1 MLAGHV
7 FVAPG
12 PELVLVLVLICDE
25 FLPLFSTLK
34 IRKKKEDNTIVSFIF
49 QKTGQSTHCKL
60 NKKPFQLVPKLNC
73 NFL

>member
-34 IRKKKEDNTIVSFIF
+34 IRKKR
-49 QKTGQSTHCKL
+49 GQYYCKFYL
-60 NKKPFQLVPKLNC
+60 SKKRVKVPIAN
-73 NFL
+73 